1 MFSFV
6 GPLLGRGAPGTD
18 DGIDLVAFQK
28 AQNGFVKETVIGA
41 NQPDHLA
48 GQMPPVEAL
57 SGPA

>member
-1 MFSFV
+1 
-6 GPLLGRGAPGTD
+6 
-18 DGIDLVAFQK
+18 VAFQK
-28 AQNGFVKETVIGA
+28 AQNGFVKETVIGV